1 MHSASFAAL
10 FRANPSMETLLAVCK
25 KIERLSYTI
34 PGYKWMTVVPQLTSR
49 ICHQQEN
56 VTTLLAV
63 RTILCC

>member
-1 MHSASFAAL
+1 
-10 FRANPSMETLLAVCK
+10 METLLAVCK